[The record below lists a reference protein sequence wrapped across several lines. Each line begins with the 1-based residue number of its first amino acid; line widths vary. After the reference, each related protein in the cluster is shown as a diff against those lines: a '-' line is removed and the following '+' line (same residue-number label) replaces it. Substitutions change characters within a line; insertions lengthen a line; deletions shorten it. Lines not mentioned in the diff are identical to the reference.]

1 MQVQLPQPAP
11 QPVRMVNSAIV
22 EQPAAAVSRI
32 ARSVTPLQRHTYM
45 AGIIFR
51 NRSHLV
57 TNENSCQ
64 QPLRLDYS
72 PWTGPFPPIGADR
85 RSRPR
90 GRDHRR
96 GSIRTEGTA

>member
-45 AGIIFR
+45 AWNYFW
-51 NRSHLV
+51 
-57 TNENSCQ
+57 E
-64 QPLRLDYS
+64 
-72 PWTGPFPPIGADR
+72 PFSFG
-85 RSRPR
+85 
-90 GRDHRR
+90 H
-96 GSIRTEGTA
+96 E